1 MKIEFN
7 DEKRLK
13 TLQERGVDFKD
24 APAILSDEE
33 RITFEDLRFDY
44 GEKRFITYGHL
55 NGRLMCVIWTKRND
69 AVRVISM
76 RKANEREQ
84 SKFAMVER

>member
-1 MKIEFN
+1 MNLTKK
-7 DEKRLK
+7 KRLK

-24 APAILSDEE
+24 APVILSDEE

-44 GEKRFITYGHL
+44 GEKRLITYGHL
-55 NGRLMCVIWTKRND
+55 NGRLMCVIWTKRKD
-69 AVRVISM
+69 AIRVISM

-84 SKFAMVER
+84 NRFAMVER